1 MPNSLAAHNGI
12 SGQDCLAQPALHGE
26 VFGAMS
32 APPDKPPA
40 STNVPGES
48 PAALSPDLGEIALVM
63 GGGGARG
70 AYQVGLLRHLARR
83 YPNLRLP
90 ILTGVSAGA
99 VNVAHLAQHT
109 GTFLAAVTSLER
121 LWRSLSP
128 EQVFRVDA
136 PTLLANFLRWGVRLV
151 SGGTVA
157 ETQTRGLVDT
167 SPLRTFLTRALA
179 PQDGFLTGIEQNIA
193 RGSLRAVALS
203 TTDYGTGQSI
213 VWMQGRNIEEWE
225 RPKRRSVSTRL
236 TVEHVMGSSALPF
249 FFPAVRIEDSWHGD
263 GGIRLTAPL
272 SPALH
277 LGAHKILA
285 ISTRYDRSQA
295 EANRPAIRG
304 YPPPAQVL
312 SILYNAIFLD
322 LIDQDV
328 LRLERMNFVLR
339 KLPPEQRSGMRVVN
353 ILVLRP
359 SRDLGKLSSEYEAL
373 LPGSFRFMTRG
384 LGTRQTASPDIL
396 SLLMFQENYLG
407 RLIELGEEDAEARA
421 EEIDG
426 FLNGSK
432 EP

>member
-1 MPNSLAAHNGI
+1 M
-12 SGQDCLAQPALHGE
+12 QPANQQ
-26 VFGAMS
+26 
-32 APPDKPPA
+32 PPSP
-40 STNVPGES
+40 NVPGES
-48 PAALSPDLGEIALVM
+48 TPPSSPDLGEVALVM

-99 VNVAHLAQHT
+99 VNVAHLAQHN
-109 GTFLAAVTSLER
+109 GTFAASVTSLER

-128 EQVFRVDA
+128 DQVFRVDPPA
-136 PTLLANFLRWGVRLV
+136 LGVNFLRWGTRLI
-151 SGGTVA
+151 SGGKGA

-167 SPLRTFLTRALA
+167 SPLRAYLTRALM
-179 PQDGFLTGIEQNIA
+179 PQDGVLTGIDQNIA

-213 VWMQGRNIEEWE
+213 VWMQGRNVEEWE
-225 RPKRRSVSTRL
+225 RPKRRSVLTRL
-236 TVEHVMGSSALPF
+236 TVDHVMGSAALPF

-263 GGIRLTAPL
+263 GGVRLTAPL

-285 ISTRYDRSQA
+285 VSTRYDRSQA
-295 EANRPAIRG
+295 EANRSLIQG

-312 SILYNAIFLD
+312 SVLYNAIFLD

-328 LRLERMNFVLR
+328 LRLEKMNFVLR
-339 KLPPEQRSGMRVVN
+339 KLPPDQRAGMRVVN

-359 SRDLGKLSSEYEAL
+359 SRDLGKLSREYEPL
-373 LPGSFRFMTRG
+373 LPGFFRFMTRG
-384 LGTRQTASPDIL
+384 LGTRETASPDIL

-407 RLIELGEEDAEARA
+407 RLIELGEADADARA
-421 EEIDG
+421 DEIEA
-426 FLNGSK
+426 FLS
-432 EP
+432 

>member
-1 MPNSLAAHNGI
+1 
-12 SGQDCLAQPALHGE
+12 
-26 VFGAMS
+26 
-32 APPDKPPA
+32 
-40 STNVPGES
+40 
-48 PAALSPDLGEIALVM
+48 LGELALVM

-83 YPNLRLP
+83 YPSLRLP

-109 GTFLAAVTSLER
+109 GTFSAAVTSLER

-136 PTLLANFLRWGVRLV
+136 PALLGNLVRWGVRLV
-151 SGGTVA
+151 SGGKVA
-157 ETQTRGLVDT
+157 ETQTKGLVDT
-167 SPLRTFLTRALA
+167 TPLRTFLTRAFV
-179 PQDGFLTGIEQNIA
+179 PQDGVLTGIEQNIA

-203 TTDYGTGQSI
+203 TTDYATGQSI

-236 TVEHVMGSSALPF
+236 TVDHVMGSSALPF
-249 FFPAVRIEDSWHGD
+249 FFPAVKIGDSWHGD

-285 ISTRYDRSQA
+285 ISTRYERSQA
-295 EANRPAIRG
+295 EANLPATRG

-328 LRLERMNFVLR
+328 VRLQKMNFVLR
-339 KLPPEQRSGMRVVN
+339 KLPPETRDGMRVVN

-359 SRDLGKLSSEYEAL
+359 SRDLGMLSSEYEPL
-373 LPGSFRFMTRG
+373 LPGFFRFMTRG

-396 SLLMFQENYLG
+396 SLLMFQADYLG
-407 RLIELGEEDAEARA
+407 RLIELGEADAEARA
-421 EEIDG
+421 DEIDA
-426 FLNGSK
+426 FLQANH
-432 EP
+432 

>member
-1 MPNSLAAHNGI
+1 
-12 SGQDCLAQPALHGE
+12 
-26 VFGAMS
+26 
-32 APPDKPPA
+32 
-40 STNVPGES
+40 
-48 PAALSPDLGEIALVM
+48 
-63 GGGGARG
+63 
-70 AYQVGLLRHLARR
+70 
-83 YPNLRLP
+83 
-90 ILTGVSAGA
+90 
-99 VNVAHLAQHT
+99 
-109 GTFLAAVTSLER
+109 
-121 LWRSLSP
+121 
-128 EQVFRVDA
+128 
-136 PTLLANFLRWGVRLV
+136 
-151 SGGTVA
+151 
-157 ETQTRGLVDT
+157 LVDT
-167 SPLRTFLTRALA
+167 SPLRSFLTRALV
-179 PQDGFLTGIEQNIA
+179 PQDGVLTGIDQNIA

-236 TVEHVMGSSALPF
+236 TVDHVMGSSALPF
-249 FFPAVRIEDSWHGD
+249 FFPAVRIGDSWHGD

-295 EANRPAIRG
+295 EANRPLIRG

-339 KLPPEQRSGMRVVN
+339 KLPPAERSGMRVVN

-359 SRDLGKLSSEYEAL
+359 SRDLGKLSSEYEPL
-373 LPGSFRFMTRG
+373 LPGPFRFLTRG

-396 SLLMFQENYLG
+396 SLLMFQADYLG
-407 RLIELGEEDAEARA
+407 RLIELGEADAEARA
-421 EEIDG
+421 DEIER
-426 FLNGSK
+426 FLNGHV
-432 EP
+432 

>member
-1 MPNSLAAHNGI
+1 MTAP
-12 SGQDCLAQPALHGE
+12 DFQP
-26 VFGAMS
+26 VS
-32 APPDKPPA
+32 A
-40 STNVPGES
+40 NVPGEAS
-48 PAALSPDLGEIALVM
+48 PPTSPDLGELALVM

-70 AYQVGLLRHLARR
+70 AYQVGLLRYLARR
-83 YPNLRLP
+83 HPQLRIP

-109 GTFLAAVTSLER
+109 GTFEAAVTSLER

-128 EQVFRVDA
+128 DQVFRVDA
-136 PTLLANFLRWGVRLV
+136 PALVTNFFKWGIRLV
-151 SGGTVA
+151 SGGTVS
-157 ETQTRGLVDT
+157 ETQTQGLVDT
-167 SPLRTFLTRALA
+167 EPLRGFLTRALVPREGVLA
-179 PQDGFLTGIEQNIA
+179 GIEQNIA

-225 RPKRRSVSTRL
+225 RPKRRAVATRL
-236 TVEHVMGSSALPF
+236 SVEHVMGSSALPF
-249 FFPAVRIEDSWHGD
+249 FFPAVKLDDSWHGD

-285 ISTRYDRSQA
+285 ISTRYDRSQV
-295 EANRPAIRG
+295 EANRSLIRG

-339 KLPPEQRSGMRVVN
+339 KLAPELRSGMRVVN

-359 SRDLGKLSSEYEAL
+359 SRDLGKLSREYEPL
-373 LPGSFRFMTRG
+373 LPGVFRFMTRG
-384 LGTRQTASPDIL
+384 LGTRETASPDIL

-407 RLIELGEEDAEARA
+407 RLIELGEADAEARA
-421 EEIDG
+421 EEIET
-426 FLNGSK
+426 FLNT
-432 EP
+432 

>member
-1 MPNSLAAHNGI
+1 MEPST
-12 SGQDCLAQPALHGE
+12 
-26 VFGAMS
+26 
-32 APPDKPPA
+32 PPS

-48 PAALSPDLGEIALVM
+48 TPPASAPDLGELALVM

-70 AYQVGLLRHLARR
+70 AYQVGLLRHLAGR

-109 GTFLAAVTSLER
+109 GTFSAAVTSLER

-128 EQVFRVDA
+128 DQVFHVDA
-136 PTLLANFLRWGVRLV
+136 RTLVTNFVRWGMRLM

-167 SPLRTFLTRALA
+167 APLRTFLTRALV
-179 PQDGFLTGIEQNIA
+179 PQGGVLSGIEQNIA

-225 RPKRRSVSTRL
+225 RPKRRSVATRL

-249 FFPAVRIEDSWHGD
+249 FFPAVKIEDSWHGD

-285 ISTRYDRSQA
+285 ISTRYDRSQE
-295 EANRPAIRG
+295 EANRPLIRG

-359 SRDLGKLSSEYEAL
+359 SRDLGKLSGEYEPL
-373 LPGSFRFMTRG
+373 LPGSFRFLTRG

-407 RLIELGEEDAEARA
+407 RLIELGEEDAHSRA
-421 EEIDG
+421 DEIDS
-426 FLNGSK
+426 FLHR
-432 EP
+432 E

>member
-1 MPNSLAAHNGI
+1 MNPTS
-12 SGQDCLAQPALHGE
+12 DT
-26 VFGAMS
+26 
-32 APPDKPPA
+32 PPI
-40 STNVPGES
+40 STNVPGETS
-48 PAALSPDLGEIALVM
+48 PPSADLGELALVM

-83 YPNLRLP
+83 FPTLRLP

-99 VNVAHLAQHT
+99 LNVAHLAQHQ
-109 GTFLAAVTSLER
+109 GTFLEAVTSLER

-128 EQVFRVDA
+128 EQVYRVDPPA
-136 PTLLANFLRWGVRLV
+136 LLGNLFRWGVRLV
-151 SGGTVA
+151 SGGTVS

-167 SPLRTFLTRALA
+167 TPLRAFLERALA
-179 PQDGFLTGIEQNIA
+179 PQDGILGGIDKNLA
-193 RGSLRAVALS
+193 RGTLRAVALS
-203 TTDYGTGQSI
+203 TTDYGTGQSF

-225 RPKRRSVSTRL
+225 RPKRRSVATRL
-236 TVEHVMGSSALPF
+236 TVDHVMGSAALPF
-249 FFPAVRIEDSWHGD
+249 FFPAVRIDDSWHGD
-263 GGIRLTAPL
+263 GGIRQTAPL

-295 EANRPAIRG
+295 EANRPLIRG

-328 LRLERMNFVLR
+328 LRLEKMNYVLR

-359 SRDLGKLSSEYEAL
+359 SRDLGKLSREYEAL
-373 LPGSFRFMTRG
+373 LPGFFRFVTRG
-384 LGTRQTASPDIL
+384 LGTRETASPDIL

-407 RLIELGEEDAEARA
+407 RLIELGEEDAETRA
-421 EEIDG
+421 DEIAE
-426 FLNGSK
+426 FVST
-432 EP
+432 

>member
-1 MPNSLAAHNGI
+1 MESPKP
-12 SGQDCLAQPALHGE
+12 QPP
-26 VFGAMS
+26 S
-32 APPDKPPA
+32 P
-40 STNVPGES
+40 NVPGEPS
-48 PAALSPDLGEIALVM
+48 PPPTTDLGELALVM

-70 AYQVGLLRHLARR
+70 AYQVGFLRHLARR
-83 YPNLRLP
+83 YPELRLP

-109 GTFLAAVTSLER
+109 GTFSAAVTSLDR

-128 EQVFRVDA
+128 EQVFRVDPPA
-136 PTLLANFLRWGVRLV
+136 LGMNFVRWGTRLV
-151 SGGTVA
+151 SGGRGA
-157 ETQTRGLVDT
+157 EAQTKGLVDT
-167 SPLRTFLTRALA
+167 TPLKAYLTRALM
-179 PQDGFLTGIEQNIA
+179 PHDGVLTGIDQNIA

-225 RPKRRSVSTRL
+225 RPKRRSIATRL
-236 TVEHVMGSSALPF
+236 TVDHVMGSAALPF
-249 FFPAVRIEDSWHGD
+249 FFPAVRIDDSWHGD

-285 ISTRYDRSQA
+285 VSTRYDRSQA
-295 EANRPAIRG
+295 EANRPLIRG

-328 LRLERMNFVLR
+328 LRLEKMNWVLR
-339 KLPPEQRSGMRVVN
+339 KLPPEQRGGMRVVN

-359 SRDLGKLSSEYEAL
+359 SRDLGKLSREYEPL
-373 LPGSFRFMTRG
+373 LPGFFRFMTRG
-384 LGTRQTASPDIL
+384 LGTRETASPDIL

-407 RLIELGEEDAEARA
+407 RLIELGEADADART
-421 EEIDG
+421 EEIER
-426 FLNGSK
+426 FLAK
-432 EP
+432 A

>member
-1 MPNSLAAHNGI
+1 ME
-12 SGQDCLAQPALHGE
+12 PATPTL
-26 VFGAMS
+26 
-32 APPDKPPA
+32 PP
-40 STNVPGES
+40 STNVPGETS
-48 PAALSPDLGEIALVM
+48 PPTPDFGELALVM

-83 YPNLRLP
+83 YPSLRLP

-109 GTFLAAVTSLER
+109 GTFGAAVASLER

-128 EQVFRVDA
+128 ELVFRVDA
-136 PTLLANFLRWGVRLV
+136 PALVSNFLRWGVRLV
-151 SGGTVA
+151 SGGTAV

-167 SPLRTFLTRALA
+167 SPLRTFLTRALV
-179 PQDGFLTGIEQNIA
+179 PQDGTLAGIDQNIA

-225 RPKRRSVSTRL
+225 RPKRRSIATRL

-249 FFPAVRIEDSWHGD
+249 FFPAVRIENSWHGD

-285 ISTRYDRSQA
+285 ISTRYDRSQE
-295 EANRPAIRG
+295 EANQSLIRG

-328 LRLERMNFVLR
+328 LRLEKMNWVLR
-339 KLPPEQRSGMRVVN
+339 RLPPEQRGGMRVVN

-359 SRDLGKLSSEYEAL
+359 SRDLGKLSGEYEPL
-373 LPGSFRFMTRG
+373 LPGVFRFLTRG

-407 RLIELGEEDAEARA
+407 RLIELGEADAEARA
-421 EEIDG
+421 DDIDA
-426 FLNGSK
+426 FVNGYH
-432 EP
+432 

>member
-1 MPNSLAAHNGI
+1 MTPTP
-12 SGQDCLAQPALHGE
+12 DT
-26 VFGAMS
+26 
-32 APPDKPPA
+32 PPV
-40 STNVPGES
+40 STNVPGETS
-48 PAALSPDLGEIALVM
+48 PPSADLGELALVM

-70 AYQVGLLRHLARR
+70 AYQVGLLRHLARKF
-83 YPNLRLP
+83 PTLRLP

-99 VNVAHLAQHT
+99 LNVAHLAQHT
-109 GTFLAAVTSLER
+109 GTFAEAVASLER

-128 EQVFRVDA
+128 EQVYRVDP
-136 PTLLANFLRWGVRLV
+136 PTLLANLVRWGVRLV
-151 SGGTVA
+151 SGGTVS

-167 SPLRTFLTRALA
+167 NPLRAFLERALV
-179 PQDGFLTGIEQNIA
+179 PRDGVLGGIDQNLA
-193 RGSLRAVALS
+193 RGTLRAVALS

-236 TVEHVMGSSALPF
+236 TVDHVMGSAALPF

-295 EANRPAIRG
+295 EANRPLIRG

-328 LRLERMNFVLR
+328 LRLEKMNFVLR

-359 SRDLGKLSSEYEAL
+359 SRDLGKLSREYEPL
-373 LPGSFRFMTRG
+373 LPGFFRFVTRG
-384 LGTRQTASPDIL
+384 LGTRETASPDIL

-407 RLIELGEEDAEARA
+407 RLIELGEADADARSDEI
-421 EEIDG
+421 EE
-426 FLNGSK
+426 FVSTHY
-432 EP
+432 

>member
-1 MPNSLAAHNGI
+1 MS
-12 SGQDCLAQPALHGE
+12 E
-26 VFGAMS
+26 VPPPS
-32 APPDKPPA
+32 A
-40 STNVPGES
+40 NVPGEA
-48 PAALSPDLGEIALVM
+48 PAAQSPDLGEIALVM

-99 VNVAHLAQHT
+99 VNVAYLAQHT
-109 GTFLAAVTSLER
+109 GTFSAAVTALER
-121 LWRSLSP
+121 LWRALSP
-128 EQVFRVDA
+128 DQVFRVDTPA
-136 PTLLANFLRWGVRLV
+136 LAMNFLKWGLRLAT
-151 SGGTVA
+151 GGSVA

-167 SPLRTFLTRALA
+167 SPLRTFLARALI
-179 PQDGFLTGIEQNIA
+179 PQDGVLTGIDQNIA

-213 VWMQGRNIEEWE
+213 VWMQGRNLEEWE
-225 RPKRRSVSTRL
+225 RPKRRSISTRL
-236 TVEHVMGSSALPF
+236 TVDHVMGSSALPF

-263 GGIRLTAPL
+263 GGVRQTAPL

-285 ISTRYDRSQA
+285 ISTRYDRTQE
-295 EANRPAIRG
+295 EANRSLIRG

-328 LRLERMNFVLR
+328 IRLERMNYVLR
-339 KLPPEQRSGMRVVN
+339 KLPSEQRGGMRVVN

-373 LPGSFRFMTRG
+373 LPKPFRYLTRG

-396 SLLMFQENYLG
+396 SLLMFQDSYLG

-421 EEIDG
+421 PEIEK
-426 FLNGSK
+426 FLNGG
-432 EP
+432 

>member
-1 MPNSLAAHNGI
+1 MD
-12 SGQDCLAQPALHGE
+12 Q
-26 VFGAMS
+26 
-32 APPDKPPA
+32 PDKPPVV
-40 STNVPGES
+40 SNVPGEPTPS
-48 PAALSPDLGEIALVM
+48 SPDLGELALVM

-70 AYQVGLLRHLARR
+70 AYQVGLLRYLARR
-83 YPNLRLP
+83 YPSLRLP

-109 GTFLAAVTSLER
+109 GTFSAAVLSLER

-128 EQVFRVDA
+128 ELVFRVDA
-136 PTLLANFLRWGVRLV
+136 PALASNFFRWGYRLA
-151 SGGTVA
+151 SGGNVS

-167 SPLRTFLTRALA
+167 SPLRSYLTNALG
-179 PQDGFLTGIEQNIA
+179 PLEGILTGIDQNLS

-213 VWMQGRNIEEWE
+213 VWMQGRNLEEWE
-225 RPKRRSVSTRL
+225 RPKRRAVSTHL
-236 TVEHVMGSSALPF
+236 TVDHVMGSSALPF
-249 FFPAVRIEDSWHGD
+249 FFPAVRIGDSWHGD

-285 ISTRYDRSQA
+285 VSTRYDRSQA
-295 EANRPAIRG
+295 EANQPLIRG

-312 SILYNAIFLD
+312 SILYNAVFLD

-328 LRLERMNFVLR
+328 MRLERMNWVLR
-339 KLPPEQRSGMRVVN
+339 KLPPSERDGMRVVN

-359 SRDLGKLSSEYEAL
+359 SRDLGKLSREYEPL
-373 LPGSFRFMTRG
+373 LPGFFRFMTRG
-384 LGTRQTASPDIL
+384 LGTRETASPDIL

-407 RLIELGEEDAEARA
+407 RLIELGEADAEARA
-421 EEIDG
+421 ADIER
-426 FLNGSK
+426 FLTTA
-432 EP
+432 

>member
-1 MPNSLAAHNGI
+1 
-12 SGQDCLAQPALHGE
+12 
-26 VFGAMS
+26 MS
-32 APPDKPPA
+32 DTPPA
-40 STNVPGES
+40 SANVPGEA
-48 PAALSPDLGEIALVM
+48 PVAQSPDLGEIALVM

-109 GTFLAAVTSLER
+109 GTFDASVTSLER
-121 LWRSLSP
+121 LWRALSP
-128 EQVFRVDA
+128 DQVFRVDTPA
-136 PTLLANFLRWGVRLV
+136 LAMNFLKWGLRLAT
-151 SGGTVA
+151 GGTVA

-167 SPLRTFLTRALA
+167 SPLRTFLTRALI
-179 PQDGFLTGIEQNIA
+179 PQDGVLTGIEQNIA

-213 VWMQGRNIEEWE
+213 VWMQGRNLEEWE
-225 RPKRRSVSTRL
+225 RPKRRSISTRL

-285 ISTRYDRSQA
+285 ISTRYERSQE
-295 EANRPAIRG
+295 EANRSLIRG

-328 LRLERMNFVLR
+328 VRLERMNYVLR
-339 KLPPEQRSGMRVVN
+339 KLTPEQRGGMRVVN

-359 SRDLGKLSSEYEAL
+359 SRDLGKLSSEYEPL
-373 LPGSFRFMTRG
+373 LPKPFRFLTRG

-407 RLIELGEEDAEARA
+407 RLIELGEEDAEKRA
-421 EEIDG
+421 PEIEK
-426 FLNGSK
+426 FLNGAS
-432 EP
+432 

>member
-1 MPNSLAAHNGI
+1 MKFESDPNYFGMP
-12 SGQDCLAQPALHGE
+12 DT
-26 VFGAMS
+26 
-32 APPDKPPA
+32 PPA
-40 STNVPGES
+40 SPNVPGEA
-48 PAALSPDLGEIALVM
+48 PAAQAPDLGEIALVM

-99 VNVAHLAQHT
+99 VNVAYLAQHT
-109 GTFLAAVTSLER
+109 GTFSAAVTSLDR
-121 LWRSLSP
+121 LWRALSP
-128 EQVFRVDA
+128 DQVFRVDSPA
-136 PTLLANFLRWGVRLV
+136 LAMNFMKWGLRLAT
-151 SGGTVA
+151 GGNVA

-167 SPLRTFLTRALA
+167 SPLRTFLTRALI
-179 PQDGFLTGIEQNIA
+179 PQGGVLGGIDHNIA

-213 VWMQGRNIEEWE
+213 VWMQGRNLEEWE
-225 RPKRRSVSTRL
+225 RPKRRSIATRL

-285 ISTRYDRSQA
+285 ISTRYERSQE
-295 EANRPAIRG
+295 EANRSLIRG

-328 LRLERMNFVLR
+328 LRLERMNYVLR
-339 KLPPEQRSGMRVVN
+339 KLSPEQRGGMRVVN

-359 SRDLGKLSSEYEAL
+359 SRDLGKLSSEYESL
-373 LPGSFRFMTRG
+373 LPKPFRFLTRG

-407 RLIELGEEDAEARA
+407 RLIELGEADAEARGD
-421 EEIDG
+421 EIEK
-426 FLNGSK
+426 FLT
-432 EP
+432 

>member
-1 MPNSLAAHNGI
+1 MPPS
-12 SGQDCLAQPALHGE
+12 DQPPVSEH
-26 VFGAMS
+26 
-32 APPDKPPA
+32 
-40 STNVPGES
+40 VPGEARL
-48 PAALSPDLGEIALVM
+48 PTAPDLGELALVM

-83 YPNLRLP
+83 HPNLRLP

-109 GTFLAAVTSLER
+109 GTFEAAVTSLER

-128 EQVFRVDA
+128 DQVFRVDP
-136 PTLLANFLRWGVRLV
+136 PTLISNFFRWGVRLV
-151 SGGTVA
+151 SGGSVT

-167 SPLRTFLTRALA
+167 DPLRTFLTRALV
-179 PQDGFLTGIEQNIA
+179 PHDGALTGIDQNIA

-225 RPKRRSVSTRL
+225 RPKRRSVATRL
-236 TVEHVMGSSALPF
+236 TVEHVMGSAALPF
-249 FFPAVRIEDSWHGD
+249 FFPAVKIEDSWHGD

-295 EANRPAIRG
+295 EANRPLIRG

-339 KLPPEQRSGMRVVN
+339 KLPPEHRSGMRVVN

-359 SRDLGKLSSEYEAL
+359 SRDLGKLSREYEPL
-373 LPGSFRFMTRG
+373 LPGFFRFMTRG
-384 LGTRQTASPDIL
+384 LGTRETASPDIL

-421 EEIDG
+421 EEIDA
-426 FLNGSK
+426 FLHGNH
-432 EP
+432 

>member
-1 MPNSLAAHNGI
+1 MT
-12 SGQDCLAQPALHGE
+12 
-26 VFGAMS
+26 
-32 APPDKPPA
+32 PPPEKPPA

-48 PAALSPDLGEIALVM
+48 SPVTPDLGELALVM

-70 AYQVGLLRHLARR
+70 AYQVGLLRHLARKF
-83 YPNLRLP
+83 PTLRLP

-99 VNVAHLAQHT
+99 LNVAHLAQHT
-109 GTFLAAVTSLER
+109 GTFLEAVTSLER

-128 EQVFRVDA
+128 EQVYRVDPPA
-136 PTLLANFLRWGVRLV
+136 LLGNLFRWGVRLV
-151 SGGTVA
+151 SGGSVS

-167 SPLRTFLTRALA
+167 TPLRAFLERALE
-179 PQDGFLTGIEQNIA
+179 PQDGILAGIDKNIA
-193 RGSLRAVALS
+193 RGTLSAVALT

-225 RPKRRSVSTRL
+225 RPKRRSVATRL
-236 TVEHVMGSSALPF
+236 TVDHVMGSSALPF
-249 FFPAVRIEDSWHGD
+249 FFPAVRVDDSWHGD
-263 GGIRLTAPL
+263 GGIRQTAPL

-295 EANRPAIRG
+295 EANRPLIRG

-328 LRLERMNFVLR
+328 LRLEKMNFVLR
-339 KLPPEQRSGMRVVN
+339 KLPPEERAGMRVVN

-359 SRDLGKLSSEYEAL
+359 SRDLGKLSREYEPL
-373 LPGSFRFMTRG
+373 LPGFFRFVTRG
-384 LGTRQTASPDIL
+384 LGTRETASPDIL
-396 SLLMFQENYLG
+396 SLLMFQADYLG
-407 RLIELGEEDAEARA
+407 RLIELGEADADARSDEI
-421 EEIDG
+421 EE
-426 FLNGSK
+426 FVSTNY
-432 EP
+432 

>member
-1 MPNSLAAHNGI
+1 MRPL
-12 SGQDCLAQPALHGE
+12 ALHGRVE
-26 VFGAMS
+26 EFPRGMS
-32 APPDKPPA
+32 DSSDKPPI
-40 STNVPGES
+40 SSNVPGES
-48 PAALSPDLGEIALVM
+48 SPPSADRGELALVM

-70 AYQVGLLRHLARR
+70 AYQVGLLRYLARR
-83 YPNLRLP
+83 YPDLRFP

-109 GTFLAAVTSLER
+109 GTFSAAVTSLER

-128 EQVFRVDA
+128 DQVFHVDA
-136 PTLLANFLRWGVRLV
+136 PRLAANFIRWGMRLA
-151 SGGTVA
+151 SGGTVV

-167 SPLRTFLTRALA
+167 SPLRTYLTRALG
-179 PQDGFLTGIEQNIA
+179 PQHGVLTGVEQNIA
-193 RGSLRAVALS
+193 HGSLRAVALS
-203 TTDYGTGQSI
+203 TTDYSTGQSI
-213 VWMQGRNIEEWE
+213 VWMQGRNIQEWE
-225 RPKRRSVSTRL
+225 RPKRRSIATRL

-249 FFPAVRIEDSWHGD
+249 FFPAVRIDDSWHGD

-285 ISTRYDRSQA
+285 ISTRYDRSQQ
-295 EANRPAIRG
+295 EANRPSIRG

-312 SILYNAIFLD
+312 SILYNSIFLD

-328 LRLERMNFVLR
+328 LLLERMNFVLR

-359 SRDLGKLSSEYEAL
+359 SRDLGKLSSEYEPL
-373 LPGSFRFMTRG
+373 LPGFFRFLTRG

-396 SLLMFQENYLG
+396 SLIMFQANYLG
-407 RLIELGEEDAEARA
+407 RLIELGEADAEARA
-421 EEIDG
+421 DDIEA
-426 FLNGSK
+426 FLEG
-432 EP
+432 

>member
-1 MPNSLAAHNGI
+1 MESSPN
-12 SGQDCLAQPALHGE
+12 AL
-26 VFGAMS
+26 
-32 APPDKPPA
+32 PP

-48 PAALSPDLGEIALVM
+48 TPPPAPDLGELALVM

-83 YPNLRLP
+83 HPDLRLP

-109 GTFLAAVTSLER
+109 GTFSAAVTSLER

-128 EQVFRVDA
+128 EQVFRVDTPA
-136 PTLLANFLRWGVRLV
+136 LASNFLRWGVRLV
-151 SGGTVA
+151 SGGTVV

-167 SPLRTFLTRALA
+167 TPLRTFLTRALL
-179 PQDGFLTGIEQNIA
+179 PQEGVLSGIEQNIA

-249 FFPAVRIEDSWHGD
+249 FFPAVKIEDSWHGD

-285 ISTRYDRSQA
+285 ISTRYDRSQE
-295 EANRPAIRG
+295 EANRSLIRG

-328 LRLERMNFVLR
+328 LRLEKMNFVLR
-339 KLPPEQRSGMRVVN
+339 KIPREQRAGMRVVN

-359 SRDLGKLSSEYEAL
+359 SRDLGKLSGEYESL
-373 LPGSFRFMTRG
+373 LPSPFRFLTRG

-407 RLIELGEEDAEARA
+407 RLIELGEADAEARA
-421 EEIDG
+421 DEIEA
-426 FLNGSK
+426 FLHRD
-432 EP
+432 

>member
-1 MPNSLAAHNGI
+1 MS
-12 SGQDCLAQPALHGE
+12 SGL
-26 VFGAMS
+26 
-32 APPDKPPA
+32 PP
-40 STNVPGES
+40 ES
-48 PAALSPDLGEIALVM
+48 PPTSPDLGELALVM

-83 YPNLRLP
+83 YPSLRLP

-109 GTFLAAVTSLER
+109 GTFSAAVTSLER

-136 PTLLANFLRWGVRLV
+136 SALLGNLVRWGVRLV
-151 SGGTVA
+151 SGGKVS
-157 ETQTRGLVDT
+157 ETQTKGLVDT
-167 SPLRTFLTRALA
+167 TPLRTFLTRAFV
-179 PQDGFLTGIEQNIA
+179 PQDGVLTGIEQNIA

-203 TTDYGTGQSI
+203 TTDYATGQSI

-236 TVEHVMGSSALPF
+236 TVDHVMGSSALPF
-249 FFPAVRIEDSWHGD
+249 FFPAVKIGDSWHGD

-285 ISTRYDRSQA
+285 ISTRYERSQA
-295 EANRPAIRG
+295 EANLPATRG

-328 LRLERMNFVLR
+328 VRLQKMNFVLR
-339 KLPPEQRSGMRVVN
+339 KLPPETRDGMRVVN

-359 SRDLGKLSSEYEAL
+359 SRDLGMLSSEYEPL
-373 LPGSFRFMTRG
+373 LPGFFRFMTRG

-396 SLLMFQENYLG
+396 SLLMFQADYLG
-407 RLIELGEEDAEARA
+407 RLIELGEADAEARA
-421 EEIDG
+421 DEIDA
-426 FLNGSK
+426 FLQANH
-432 EP
+432 

>member
-1 MPNSLAAHNGI
+1 
-12 SGQDCLAQPALHGE
+12 
-26 VFGAMS
+26 
-32 APPDKPPA
+32 
-40 STNVPGES
+40 
-48 PAALSPDLGEIALVM
+48 M
-63 GGGGARG
+63 GRGGARG
-70 AYQVGLLRHLARR
+70 AYQVGFLRHLARR
-83 YPNLRLP
+83 FPNLRLP

-109 GTFLAAVTSLER
+109 GTFPAAVTSLER

-128 EQVFRVDA
+128 DQVFRVDPPA
-136 PTLLANFLRWGVRLV
+136 LALNFLRWGTRLV
-151 SGGTVA
+151 TGGKVA

-167 SPLRTFLTRALA
+167 APLRAFLTRAFSVL
-179 PQDGFLTGIEQNIA
+179 DGGALNGIDENIA
-193 RGSLRAVALS
+193 RGNLRAVALS

-213 VWMQGRNIEEWE
+213 VWMHGRNIEEWE
-225 RPKRRSVSTRL
+225 RPKRRSIATRL
-236 TVEHVMGSSALPF
+236 TVDHVMGSAALPF

-285 ISTRYDRSQA
+285 VSTRYDRSQA
-295 EANRPAIRG
+295 EANRPLIRG

-373 LPGSFRFMTRG
+373 LPKPFRFLTRG

-396 SLLMFQENYLG
+396 SLLMFQADYLG

-421 EEIDG
+421 DEIDQ

-432 EP
+432 DR

>member
-1 MPNSLAAHNGI
+1 MNPTP
-12 SGQDCLAQPALHGE
+12 DT
-26 VFGAMS
+26 
-32 APPDKPPA
+32 PPV
-40 STNVPGES
+40 STNVPGETS
-48 PAALSPDLGEIALVM
+48 PPSADLGELALVM

-70 AYQVGLLRHLARR
+70 AYQVGLLRHLARKF
-83 YPNLRLP
+83 PTLRLP

-99 VNVAHLAQHT
+99 LNVAHLAQHT
-109 GTFLAAVTSLER
+109 GTFAEAVASLER
-121 LWRSLSP
+121 LWRSLRP
-128 EQVFRVDA
+128 EQVYRVDPPA
-136 PTLLANFLRWGVRLV
+136 LLANLVRWGVRLV
-151 SGGTVA
+151 SGGTVS

-167 SPLRTFLTRALA
+167 NPLRAFLERALV
-179 PQDGFLTGIEQNIA
+179 PRDGVLGGIDHNLA
-193 RGSLRAVALS
+193 RGTLRAVALS

-236 TVEHVMGSSALPF
+236 TVDHVMGSAALPF
-249 FFPAVRIEDSWHGD
+249 FFPAVRIDDSWHGD

-295 EANRPAIRG
+295 EANRPLIRG

-328 LRLERMNFVLR
+328 LRLEKMNFVLR

-359 SRDLGKLSSEYEAL
+359 SRDLGKLSREYEPL
-373 LPGSFRFMTRG
+373 LPGFFRFMTRG
-384 LGTRQTASPDIL
+384 LGTRETASPDIL

-407 RLIELGEEDAEARA
+407 RLIELGEADADARSDEI
-421 EEIDG
+421 EE
-426 FLNGSK
+426 FVSTHY
-432 EP
+432 

>member
-1 MPNSLAAHNGI
+1 
-12 SGQDCLAQPALHGE
+12 
-26 VFGAMS
+26 MS
-32 APPDKPPA
+32 TSDTLPP

-48 PAALSPDLGEIALVM
+48 APPTPPDLGELALVM

-83 YPNLRLP
+83 HPELRIP

-109 GTFLAAVTSLER
+109 GTFEAAVASLER

-128 EQVFRVDA
+128 DQVYHVDA
-136 PTLLANFLRWGVRLV
+136 PTLITNFLRWGVRLV
-151 SGGTVA
+151 SGGSA
-157 ETQTRGLVDT
+157 PETQTRGLVDT
-167 SPLRTFLTRALA
+167 APLRTFLTRALA
-179 PQDGFLTGIEQNIA
+179 PQDGVLTGIDQNIA
-193 RGSLRAVALS
+193 RASLRAVALS

-225 RPKRRSVSTRL
+225 RPKRRSVATRL

-249 FFPAVRIEDSWHGD
+249 FFPAVKIEDSWHGD

-295 EANRPAIRG
+295 EANRSLIRG

-339 KLPPEQRSGMRVVN
+339 KIPPEQRSGMRVVN

-359 SRDLGKLSSEYEAL
+359 SRDLGKLSREYEPL
-373 LPGSFRFMTRG
+373 LPGFFRFLTRG

-396 SLLMFQENYLG
+396 SLLMFQSDYLG

-421 EEIDG
+421 EEIDA
-426 FLNGSK
+426 FLHGNH
-432 EP
+432 

>member
-1 MPNSLAAHNGI
+1 MDSSTA
-12 SGQDCLAQPALHGE
+12 
-26 VFGAMS
+26 
-32 APPDKPPA
+32 KPPA
-40 STNVPGES
+40 SSNVPGES
-48 PAALSPDLGEIALVM
+48 SPVSTDRGELALVM

-70 AYQVGLLRHLARR
+70 AYQVGLLRYLARR
-83 YPNLRLP
+83 YPNLHLP

-109 GTFLAAVTSLER
+109 GTFPAAVTSLER

-128 EQVFRVDA
+128 DQVFHVDA
-136 PTLLANFLRWGVRLV
+136 PNLAANFLRWGVRLV
-151 SGGTVA
+151 SGGTVV

-167 SPLRTFLTRALA
+167 SPLRSFLIRAFV
-179 PQDGFLTGIEQNIA
+179 PQGGVLTGVAQNIA

-225 RPKRRSVSTRL
+225 RPKRRSIATRL

-295 EANRPAIRG
+295 EANRPLIRG

-339 KLPPEQRSGMRVVN
+339 KLPPAQRSGMRVVN
-353 ILVLRP
+353 ILVLPP
-359 SRDLGKLSSEYEAL
+359 SRDLGKLSGEYEPL
-373 LPGSFRFMTRG
+373 LPGVFRFLTRG

-407 RLIELGEEDAEARA
+407 RLIELGEADAEARA
-421 EEIDG
+421 DDIDA
-426 FLNGSK
+426 FVNGYH
-432 EP
+432 